1 MITSQIEGQP
11 ATSLWCDTM
20 DTDMWCLYRQYS
32 KLSCQTFC
40 AVFSELW
47 RVWTDP
53 HIEEHCWRYLATL
66 PMESYLRVDRPCTTH
81 VWRDFF
87 CDLLVC
93 SCAACV
99 FLLFSRVFMC
109 GVRFSMVFLCVHV
122 WREHWV
128 RTVKCNVT
136 FLRWDHVENHKM

>member
-53 HIEEHCWRYLATL
+53 HIEVTVEDVWQRCLWKAISEWIALVQLMCDAIFSVTFL
-66 PMESYLRVDRPCTTH
+66 CVH
-81 VWRDFF
+81 VRRAFF
-87 CDLLVC
+87 CCFHVY
-93 SCAACV
+93 SCVACV
-99 FLLFSRVFMC
+99 FQWFSCVFMC
-109 GVRFSMVFLCVHV
+109 GVSIALGP
-122 WREHWV
+122 
-128 RTVKCNVT
+128 
-136 FLRWDHVENHKM
+136 

>member
-1 MITSQIEGQP
+1 MVTVTHSIDDYIPDRRSTGNLIVVRYNGYRHVVFIQTILKAVVPDFLCGLQRAME
-11 ATSLWCDTM
+11 SLDRSTH
-20 DTDMWCLYRQYS
+20 RS
-32 KLSCQTFC
+32 
-40 AVFSELW
+40 
-47 RVWTDP
+47 
-53 HIEEHCWRYLATL
+53 HCWRCLATL

-122 WREHWV
+122 WREHCV
-128 RTVKCNVT
+128 RTVKCNVPS
-136 FLRWDHVENHKM
+136 LPP